1 MVVGILGWAVIHVTR
16 PLMPAGPMFLTLSP
30 SITCSKGVVCSCAC
44 VLSATLNS
52 RPAKSAFIPNF
63 LMFLLL
69 LKYSILRGS
78 PYLPNDSQ
86 VHSLLSSCLHRPNSI
101 GYALDTRMAPNRW
114 SSCRALNVSLGM
126 L

>member
-16 PLMPAGPMFLTLSP
+16 PLMPAGPMFLTLS
-30 SITCSKGVVCSCAC
+30 
-44 VLSATLNS
+44 S